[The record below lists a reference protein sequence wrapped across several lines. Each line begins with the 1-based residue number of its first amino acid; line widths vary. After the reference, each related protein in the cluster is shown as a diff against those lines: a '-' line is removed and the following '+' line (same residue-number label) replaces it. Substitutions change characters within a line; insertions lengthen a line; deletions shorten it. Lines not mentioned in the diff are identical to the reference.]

1 MGYGNGGGNTL
12 YKNFMYF
19 NYYGTAA
26 MAKVDLSPNTL
37 MLQCQLSSATYNNCF
52 SHAAVPWK
60 DLYFASDRGC
70 GCPVPLRWP
79 RVTWRESF
87 QCQHSTGRGNGTPAS
102 ASQPCQGP
110 AWPAG
115 AICLTPTEH
124 WPRGEFLCF

>member
-60 DLYFASDRGC
+60 DLYFASDDKGLW
-70 GCPVPLRWP
+70 VPCATQVAKGYL
-79 RVTWRESF
+79 
-87 QCQHSTGRGNGTPAS
+87 A
-102 ASQPCQGP
+102 
-110 AWPAG
+110 
-115 AICLTPTEH
+115 
-124 WPRGEFLCF
+124 